1 MKLKKNAMLAS
12 AVTAVGLAMLLSG
25 CTPPAGPTTGAGTEG
40 AAATGTV
47 TATDLP
53 ESCSSDTPVI
63 GVALPDTTNPY
74 YVAMRQGFIDT
85 AEQLGF
91 EANVAIANSDDAAQL
106 AQVEAFIQ
114 QKVCAVALN
123 PVSSGPAA
131 ASVAALNEAGIPV
144 FTVNVL
150 VSQADLDNQEA
161 TVTQFVGADQEQGG
175 EAQALQA
182 IEDFAGTPIVAGIVG
197 FPNSV
202 TTNQR
207 DAAFTEALGDK
218 GTVKTTVD
226 GQVDPNVSLQVTT
239 DMLQGNPDINLVF
252 GDTGPAVLGAIQ
264 AVNQL
269 GLADKVSV
277 YGFCAADTKLEGP
290 YKACVAQEPYV
301 YGGTVVENIR
311 QYIDGES
318 IQATILLPLISFV
331 TGETP
336 DPTQLG

>member
-1 MKLKKNAMLAS
+1 MKRKTAYAASTVAALAL
-12 AVTAVGLAMLLSG
+12 AVLLAG
-25 CTPPAGPTTGAGTEG
+25 CTPPPSTTSGAGTEG
-40 AAATGTV
+40 AVGSGSATAA
-47 TATDLP
+47 DLP
-53 ESCSSDTPVI
+53 ESCSSDKPVI

-74 YVAMRQGFIDT
+74 YVAMRQGFIDA
-85 AEQLGF
+85 AEENGF

-106 AQVEAFIQ
+106 AQVQAFIQ

-131 ASVAALNEAGIPV
+131 ASVAALNDAGIPA

-150 VSQADLDNQEA
+150 VSQSDLDNQDA
-161 TVTQFVGADQEQGG
+161 TVTQFIGADQEQGG
-175 EAQALQA
+175 KAQAEQA
-182 IEDFAGTPIVAGIVG
+182 VEDFAGTPIVAGIVG

-207 DAAFTEALGDK
+207 DAAFEDALGDD

-277 YGFCAADTKLEGP
+277 YGFCAAETTLEGA

-301 YGGTVVENIR
+301 YGQTVVENIR
-311 QYIDGES
+311 SFVDGDS
-318 IQATILLPLISFV
+318 IEASILLPLVSFV
-331 TGETP
+331 SGETP

>member
-1 MKLKKNAMLAS
+1 MKKTTLMAS
-12 AVTAVGLAMLLSG
+12 TVIAAGLAVLLAG
-25 CTPPAGPTTGAGTEG
+25 CTPPAGTTSGAGTEG
-40 AAATGTV
+40 AAATGTA
-47 TATDLP
+47 TASELP
-53 ESCSSDTPVI
+53 ESCSSDKPVI

-74 YVAMRQGFIDT
+74 YVAMRQGFLDA
-85 AEQLGF
+85 AEESGF
-91 EANVAIANSDDAAQL
+91 EANVAVANSDDAAQL
-106 AQVEAFIQ
+106 AQVQAFIQ
-114 QKVCAVALN
+114 QEVCAVALN

-131 ASVAALNEAGIPV
+131 ASVAALNEAGIPA

-150 VSQADLDNQEA
+150 VSQTDLENQGA
-161 TVTQFVGADQEQGG
+161 SVTQFVGADQEQGG
-175 EAQALQA
+175 QAQAEQA
-182 IEDFAGTPIVAGIVG
+182 LEDFAGTPIVAGIVG

-207 DAAFTEALGDK
+207 DAAFEAGLGDA

-277 YGFCAADTKLEGP
+277 YGFCAADTTLEGP

-311 QYIDGES
+311 SYVDGDS
-318 IQATILLPLISFV
+318 IEASILLPLVSFV
-331 TGETP
+331 SGETP
-336 DPTQLG
+336 EPTQLG